1 MQATVRQH
9 GGDAQQLADAWLA
22 VHAGER
28 CAVIVEGAF
37 VPLEAPSGVTVE
49 RLAGGCPCC
58 LGQVPLRVALVRL
71 VRAVRPDALLL
82 LLSQGDHAERV
93 RALLADGSLGVRFVV
108 E

>member
-1 MQATVRQH
+1 MRATVRER

-22 VHAGER
+22 THAGER

-37 VPLEAPSGVTVE
+37 VPLEAPGTAVE

-82 LLSQGDHAERV
+82 LLSGGDHAERV
-93 RALLADGSLGVRFVV
+93 RALLADGSLGVRFIM